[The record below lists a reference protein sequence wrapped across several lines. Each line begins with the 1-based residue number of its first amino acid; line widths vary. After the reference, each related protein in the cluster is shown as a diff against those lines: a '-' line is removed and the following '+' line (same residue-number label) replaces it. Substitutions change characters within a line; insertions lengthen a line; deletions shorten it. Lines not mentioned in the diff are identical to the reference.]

1 MGTIFSF
8 KKKKDNLSAKILSK
22 MQTRVYTK
30 NMMKNTSMLLFI
42 AGFLTKSLFMA
53 EEAVKFPAA
62 TYEPTVWAK
71 GKEEIV
77 YLTLKADGDG
87 FVSVTADLVKFEKV
101 TKDSNEVDLKDV
113 ANEQFDK
120 LKVVD
125 KSHKSATVKSV
136 EIKQVITA
144 EKTVE
149 VEPKTDGFSAKV
161 SFKLPAKK
169 IENWSELTEIKDGDQ
184 KKKFVELKPKAA
196 GSGDGSTDEEEGWG
210 TLTWVAIIG
219 GGVAAVAVVGGIVF
233 YVMKSKE

>member
-125 KSHKSATVKSV
+125 KSHKSATVKSA
-136 EIKQVITA
+136 EIKQDITA

-161 SFKLPAKK
+161 SFKLPA
-169 IENWSELTEIKDGDQ
+169 
-184 KKKFVELKPKAA
+184 KKFVELKPKAA